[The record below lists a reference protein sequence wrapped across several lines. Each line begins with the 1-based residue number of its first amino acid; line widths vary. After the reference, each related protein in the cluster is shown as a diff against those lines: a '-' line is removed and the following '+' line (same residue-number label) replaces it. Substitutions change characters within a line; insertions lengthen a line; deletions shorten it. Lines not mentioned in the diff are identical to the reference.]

1 MCDTKNLTIFQ
12 KLNKVRLEFMKKPI
26 EKSGKNKFAGFNYY
40 ELKDIIPTA
49 IELLDKYNLCFV
61 ISFNEDDATAIL
73 IDSDTEKT
81 IEFKTHVEK
90 LDVRAKGMNSAQARG
105 AVETYAR
112 RRLWSS
118 LLELTD
124 GEVVDTISVGAKGVE
139 SVEQNVKPKQPAQ
152 QTASNTPSNNS
163 VISTREEYTFAT
175 DDDVKAVKEKL
186 KSFKNAGGEP
196 EYIKNVL
203 KELKATNL
211 SKDYCDVVIEDIDR
225 RMKGGK

>member
-12 KLNKVRLEFMKKPI
+12 KLNKVRLEFMNKPI

-49 IELLDKYNLCFV
+49 MKLLDKYNLCFV
-61 ISFNEDDATAIL
+61 ISFNEDDAKAIL
-73 IDSDTEKT
+73 IDSETDKT
-81 IEFKTHVEK
+81 IGFKTYVEK

-139 SVEQNVKPKQPAQ
+139 SVEQPVQ
-152 QTASNTPSNNS
+152 QTESKQTSNDS

-186 KSFKNAGGEP
+186 KAFKNAGGEP

>member
-12 KLNKVRLEFMKKPI
+12 KLNKVRLEFMNKPI

-49 IELLDKYNLCFV
+49 MKLLDKYNLCFV
-61 ISFNEDDATAIL
+61 ISFNEDDAKAIL
-73 IDSDTEKT
+73 IDSETDKT
-81 IEFKTHVEK
+81 IEFRTYVEK

-139 SVEQNVKPKQPAQ
+139 SVEQPVQ
-152 QTASNTPSNNS
+152 QTESKQTSNDS

-186 KSFKNAGGEP
+186 KAFKNAGGEP

>member
-26 EKSGKNKFAGFNYY
+26 EKSGKNKFANFNYY

-49 IELLDKYNLCFV
+49 INLLDKYNLCFV
-61 ISFNEDDATAIL
+61 ISFNEDDAKAIL
-73 IDSDTEKT
+73 IDSETEKT
-81 IEFKTHVEK
+81 IEFRTYVEK

-139 SVEQNVKPKQPAQ
+139 PVEQLVN
-152 QTASNTPSNNS
+152 QTTSNTPSNNS
-163 VISTREEYTFAT
+163 VISASEEYTFAT

-211 SKDYCDVVIEDIDR
+211 SKDYCDVVINDIDK

>member
-12 KLNKVRLEFMKKPI
+12 KLNKVRLEFMNKPI

-49 IELLDKYNLCFV
+49 MKLLDKYNLCFV
-61 ISFNEDDATAIL
+61 ISFNEDDAKAIL
-73 IDSDTEKT
+73 IDSETDKT
-81 IEFKTHVEK
+81 IGFKTYVEK

-139 SVEQNVKPKQPAQ
+139 SVEQPVQ
-152 QTASNTPSNNS
+152 QTESKQTSNDS

-186 KSFKNAGGEP
+186 KEFKNAGGEP

-211 SKDYCDVVIEDIDR
+211 SKDYCDVVIEDINKK
-225 RMKGGK
+225 MKGGK

>member
-49 IELLDKYNLCFV
+49 MKMLDEYNLCFV
-61 ISFNEDDATAIL
+61 ISFTEDDAKAIL
-73 IDSDTEKT
+73 IDSDTDKT
-81 IEFKTHVEK
+81 IEFRTYIEK

-124 GEVVDTISVGAKGVE
+124 GELVDTISVGAKGVE
-139 SVEQNVKPKQPAQ
+139 QVERPVKSEQPAQ
-152 QTASNTPSNNS
+152 QTENNTLSNNS

-186 KSFKNAGGEP
+186 KAYKNAGGEP

-203 KELKATNL
+203 KELKSTDL
-211 SKDYCDVVIEDIDR
+211 SKDYCDIVVKDIDK

>member
-12 KLNKVRLEFMKKPI
+12 KLNKVRLEFMNKPI

-49 IELLDKYNLCFV
+49 MKLLDKYNLCFV
-61 ISFNEDDATAIL
+61 ISFNEDDAKAIL
-73 IDSDTEKT
+73 IDSETDKT
-81 IEFKTHVEK
+81 IGFKTYVEK

-139 SVEQNVKPKQPAQ
+139 SVEQPVQ
-152 QTASNTPSNNS
+152 QTESKQTSNDS

-186 KSFKNAGGEP
+186 KAFKNAGGEP

-211 SKDYCDVVIEDIDR
+211 SKDYCDVVIEDINKK
-225 RMKGGK
+225 MKGGK

>member
-49 IELLDKYNLCFV
+49 IKLLDKYNLCFV

-73 IDSDTEKT
+73 IDSETEKT
-81 IEFKTHVEK
+81 IEFRTYVEK

-139 SVEQNVKPKQPAQ
+139 SVEPKQPAQ
-152 QTASNTPSNNS
+152 HTASNTTANES

-175 DDDVKAVKEKL
+175 DDDVKTVKEKL
-186 KSFKNAGGEP
+186 KAFKNAGGEP

-211 SKDYCDVVIEDIDR
+211 SKDYCDVVIEDINKK
-225 RMKGGK
+225 MKGGK

>member
-12 KLNKVRLEFMKKPI
+12 KLNKVRLEFMNKPI

-49 IELLDKYNLCFV
+49 MKLLDKYNLCFV
-61 ISFNEDDATAIL
+61 ISFNEDDAKAIL
-73 IDSDTEKT
+73 IDSETDKT
-81 IEFKTHVEK
+81 IEFRTYVEK

-139 SVEQNVKPKQPAQ
+139 SVEQPVQ
-152 QTASNTPSNNS
+152 QTESKQTSNDS

-186 KSFKNAGGEP
+186 KEFKNAGGEP

>member
-12 KLNKVRLEFMKKPI
+12 KLNKVRLKFMKKPI

-73 IDSDTEKT
+73 IDSETEKT
-81 IEFKTHVEK
+81 IEFRTYVEK

-139 SVEQNVKPKQPAQ
+139 SVKPKQPAQ
-152 QTASNTPSNNS
+152 QTASNTTSNDS
-163 VISTREEYTFAT
+163 VVSTREEYTFAT

-186 KSFKNAGGEP
+186 KAFKNAGGEP

-211 SKDYCDVVIEDIDR
+211 SKDYCDVVINDIEKK
-225 RMKGGK
+225 MKGGK